1 MATPN
6 GKNHGHAGKGRKM
19 KDIKIALAVTL
30 MLFCSLG
37 CAACGVVQRGGEDT
51 TTVADTTP
59 PPETSLDTTT
69 DAAQVSV
76 GDIYS
81 RGLAYESNGDG
92 SCTLTG
98 LGSCTDSCVIVPE
111 VNERGERVSAIAA
124 GALAGSGV
132 SAVQLPASVGSIGDG
147 AFASCAA
154 LAYIAVDAESSAFCE
169 VGGLLYTADMSRLL
183 CIPAGSNVTTLNV
196 TLQLRQIAPRASEGC
211 SRLGKIL
218 FEGTEKQWKCIV
230 VGDGNAPI
238 AAITPVCMKQAG
250 K

>member
-1 MATPN
+1 
-6 GKNHGHAGKGRKM
+6 M

-30 MLFCSLG
+30 MLFCAVG

-51 TTVADTTP
+51 SAAEDTTP
-59 PPETSLDTTT
+59 PPETSPDTTT
-69 DAAQVSV
+69 EVVQVSL
-76 GDIYS
+76 GDMYS

-98 LGSCTDSCVIVPE
+98 LGSCTDSCVIIPE
-111 VNERGERVSAIAA
+111 INERGERVSAVAA
-124 GALAGSGV
+124 GALAGSGIG
-132 SAVQLPASVGSIGDG
+132 AVQLPASVGSIGDG
-147 AFASCAA
+147 AFASCTS
-154 LAYIAVDAESSAFCE
+154 LAYIAVDVENESFCE

-196 TLQLRQIAPRASEGC
+196 TMQLRQVAPRASEGC

-218 FEGTEKQWKCIV
+218 FEGTETQWKCIV
-230 VGDGNAPI
+230 IGDGNAPL